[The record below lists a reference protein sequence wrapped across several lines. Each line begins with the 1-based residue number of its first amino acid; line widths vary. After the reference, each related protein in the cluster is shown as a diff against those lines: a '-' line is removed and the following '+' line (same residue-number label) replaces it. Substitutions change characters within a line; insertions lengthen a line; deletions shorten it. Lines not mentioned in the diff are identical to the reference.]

1 MSETF
6 ALGGFLARW
15 SPRVRHDLSGSEAAT
30 LTLSALLELAGPE
43 DKRRWQELGLGYTDP
58 RGASWLR
65 SAIAERYDKLDDT
78 HIVCCA
84 GAQEVLT
91 STMRALL
98 AINCF
103 YE

>member
-43 DKRRWQELGLGYTDP
+43 DRRRWQELGLGYTDP
-58 RGASWLR
+58 RGASLAPLR
-65 SAIAERYDKLDDT
+65 HRGAI
-78 HIVCCA
+78 
-84 GAQEVLT
+84 
-91 STMRALL
+91 
-98 AINCF
+98 
-103 YE
+103 